1 MKHIRKFESFKNYK
15 NSKPV
20 NEEFLFGLLGKLF
33 GKIKERINRTK
44 GGKEIEVI
52 YQKWL
57 KVINTNVA
65 KLGITELNI
74 INQQPDKPVAK
85 PATKDEAKAK
95 ALNDLFN
102 KQKAKIEQVIEEAKK
117 GATQEMEGV
126 LGKMG
131 GAAKNPQLDKI
142 IKSKLLQF
150 KIDVLNAEIAALT
163 EVGDTA
169 SAANIQKLADTESK
183 KVEETMKD
191 FDTAV
196 AVEFK
201 VGDTVIYKRNEFK
214 NGGQAE
220 WDKLTPDDKKKPNE
234 GVVKKLMDDEK
245 IGMMKISKIE
255 GDKISF
261 EGADNFTKTQDDLLL
276 KVGGEGQA
284 EDKDNQEELTKK
296 LGEIKTKKPEDIKK
310 VSDYVNFMSDEKN
323 KDKVAEIEKIIS
335 GTP

>member
-1 MKHIRKFESFKNYK
+1 MKYIRDFQNYK
-15 NSKPV
+15 TNKGQQI

-44 GGKEIEVI
+44 GGKEIEAI

-85 PATKDEAKAK
+85 PATKDEARAK
-95 ALNDLFN
+95 ALNDLLN

-169 SAANIQKLADTESK
+169 SASNIQKLADTESK

-201 VGDTVIYKRNEFK
+201 VGDKVIYKRDKFNLNNHESCLKGSKLILSGYCLYSSSTNLVICYSNKINMFIK
-214 NGGQAE
+214 NKMILII
-220 WDKLTPDDKKKPNE
+220 D
-234 GVVKKLMDDEK
+234 
-245 IGMMKISKIE
+245 
-255 GDKISF
+255 
-261 EGADNFTKTQDDLLL
+261 
-276 KVGGEGQA
+276 
-284 EDKDNQEELTKK
+284 
-296 LGEIKTKKPEDIKK
+296 DIKMD
-310 VSDYVNFMSDEKN
+310 S
-323 KDKVAEIEKIIS
+323 ILI
-335 GTP
+335 

>member
-1 MKHIRKFESFKNYK
+1 MKYIRDFKNYK
-15 NSKPV
+15 TNKGQQI

-44 GGKEIEVI
+44 GGKEIEAI

-85 PATKDEAKAK
+85 PATKDEARAK
-95 ALNDLFN
+95 ALNDLLN

-169 SAANIQKLADTESK
+169 SASNIQKLADTESK

-201 VGDTVIYKRNEFK
+201 VGDKVIYKRDKFV
-214 NGGQAE
+214 QAD
-220 WDKLTPDDKKKPNE
+220 WDKLTPEDKKKTEE
-234 GVVKKLMDDEK
+234 GKVKELMDKGQIEIKD
-245 IGMMKISKIE
+245 ISKIE
-255 GDKISF
+255 GDTISF
-261 EGADNFTKTQDDLLL
+261 DGADFTKTQDDLLL

>member
-15 NSKPV
+15 NSEPV
-20 NEEFLFGLLGKLF
+20 NEEFLGKLFGMFGKIF
-33 GKIKERINRTK
+33 GKIKERINKTK
-44 GGKEIEVI
+44 GGKEVEAI

-57 KVINTNVA
+57 KVINTNLA
-65 KLGITELNI
+65 KLGITELNL
-74 INQQPDKPVAK
+74 INQTDKPVAK

-95 ALNDLFN
+95 ALNDIFN
-102 KQKAKIEQVIEEAKK
+102 KQKAKIEQIIEEAKK

-126 LGKMG
+126 LEGMG

-169 SAANIQKLADTESK
+169 SASNIQKLADTESK
-183 KVEETMKD
+183 KVEDTMKD

-201 VGDTVIYKRNEFK
+201 VGDKVVYKRDKFV
-214 NGGQAE
+214 QAD
-220 WDKLTPDDKKKPNE
+220 WDKLTPEDKKKPEE
-234 GVVKKLMDDEK
+234 GKVKELIDKGQIEIKD
-245 IGMMKISKIE
+245 ISKIE
-255 GDKISF
+255 GDKVSF
-261 EGADNFTKTQDDLLL
+261 DGADFTKTQDDLLL

-284 EDKDNQEELTKK
+284 EGKDKQEELTKT
-296 LGEIKTKKPEDIKK
+296 LGEVKTKSPESIGKLSDIANLYKDPEANK
-310 VSDYVNFMSDEKN
+310 EKI
-323 KDKVAEIEKIIS
+323 AEIEKILS
-335 GTP
+335 PEAK